1 MIFFGNFSE
10 VGGFPKTLHNFLGWS
25 DEILTLPYKGRYMVK
40 KWQKRP
46 YVIKERPLR
55 NVYKCDEASK
65 IALTNVVAKEPFPS
79 LPLSPN

>member
-10 VGGFPKTLHNFLGWS
+10 VGGFPKTLHNFLGCS

-46 YVIKERPLR
+46 YVIKERPL
-55 NVYKCDEASK
+55 
-65 IALTNVVAKEPFPS
+65 T
-79 LPLSPN
+79 